1 MIGAS
6 LRRREDPLLLRGQG
20 QYVEDVR
27 LPGMVHMAVVRSPY
41 PHARIARIDLEAARS
56 LPGVLG
62 AFAAADLPEISG
74 PMGDPAPQG
83 FKVAPRPVLAGDRV
97 HYVGEPIAVVVAED
111 AGVAHDAAERVEV
124 DFAAL
129 EGVGNVLV
137 ATREGA
143 PILHESIGSNVAG
156 EVDRSFGDVAAAFQS
171 DATLVRLRVRLGR
184 VIGGYME
191 PRGTAAAWDAETG
204 KLTVW
209 TSTQW
214 VFGVRERIASILKID
229 RRDIRVVAR
238 DVGGGFGAKGQIY
251 PEEILAPAM
260 ARRFGRPVRWVA
272 DRTEDTQA
280 TGQSHGDVADAELAA
295 NPDGTLRGLRVR
307 LLHDV
312 GAYGGAGLTQSD
324 NILSHVISAY
334 HVPAFD
340 AHSSVIYTS
349 TVPTGFIRGGGREV
363 GNFIIER
370 LMDRLAQAVKLDPVE
385 VRRRNLIEPDEMPYT
400 TGYLRM
406 GTRPVT
412 YDGGNYPA
420 LLEAAVH
427 ALDYAGARQRQ
438 ANGAHLGIGIA
449 CCVESAGIQQVEP
462 ATLRIQPDGEAVVY
476 IGSTP
481 GGQGHRTVFAQV
493 AADQLGWPVDRV
505 SVVAGDTDSVENS
518 ANTAGSR
525 SALEVGNAVAGVA
538 RLARQRLM
546 ERAQAALEVAADDLH
561 MTPTGVEVR
570 GAPGRHVPLG
580 DLLDGEQALE
590 AEDRFQSSGAFT
602 SAVHAVLLRVDPEL
616 ATVDVERYVIA
627 HDCGQPINPLLV
639 NGQLQ
644 GGVVHGAGY
653 ALMEEAVYLE
663 DGTFATANFADYTI
677 PGRGMPMQL
686 QPSLLDLRAPVLGNN
701 PAGFKGVGE
710 TGTIAAPAAFAA
722 ALEDALHTFGIAA
735 DVTTL
740 PVTSRRVFEFLD
752 HFQAPAL

>member
-1 MIGAS
+1 MSMIGAS
-6 LRRREDPLLLRGQG
+6 LRRREDPALLRGQG

-27 LPGMVHMAVVRSPY
+27 LPGMLHMAVVRSPY
-41 PHARIARIDLEAARS
+41 PHARIERIDLDAARRV
-56 LPGVLG
+56 PGVLG
-62 AFAAADLPEISG
+62 AFAAADLPEIGG

-83 FKVAPRPVLAGDRV
+83 FKAAPRPVLARERV
-97 HYVGEPIAVVVAED
+97 RYVGEPIAVVVAED
-111 AGVAHDAAERVEV
+111 PGVAHDAAELAEV
-124 DFAAL
+124 DFDPL
-129 EGVGNVLV
+129 EGAGNVL
-137 ATREGA
+137 AASRDGA
-143 PILHESIGSNVAG
+143 PVLHETIGSNVAG
-156 EVDRSFGDVAAAFQS
+156 EVDRGFGDIAAAFHS
-171 DATLVRLRVRLGR
+171 EATVVRLKVRLGR

-191 PRGTAAAWDAETG
+191 PRGTAAAWDSETG

-214 VFGVRERIASILKID
+214 VFGVRERIASILSIN
-229 RRDIRVVAR
+229 REQIRVVAR

-251 PEEILAPAM
+251 PEEILAPAL

-312 GAYGGAGLTQSD
+312 GAYGGAGLGQSD
-324 NILSHVISAY
+324 NILSHVVSAY
-334 HVPAFD
+334 HLPALE
-340 AHSSVIYTS
+340 AHATVIYTS

-370 LMDRLAQAVKLDPVE
+370 VMDRLAQAVQLDPVE
-385 VRRRNLIEPDEMPYT
+385 VRRRNLIQPGEMPYT

-420 LLEAAVH
+420 LLETAVS
-427 ALDYAGARQRQ
+427 AVEYASARQRQ
-438 ANGAHLGIGIA
+438 ADGAHLGIGIA

-462 ATLRIQPDGEAVVY
+462 ATLRIQPDGEAILY

-493 AADQLGWPVDRV
+493 VADQLGWPVDRV
-505 SVVAGDTDSVENS
+505 MVIAGDTDTVESS

-525 SALEVGNAVAGVA
+525 SALEVGNAAAAVA
-538 RLARQRLM
+538 RRARQQLM
-546 ERAQAALEVAADDLH
+546 ERAQAALEVGADDLLV
-561 MTPTGVEVR
+561 TPTGVEVR
-570 GAPGRHVPLG
+570 GAPGRQVPLG

-602 SAVHAVLLRVDPEL
+602 SAVHAVVLRVDPEL
-616 ATVDVERYVIA
+616 ATVEVEHYAIA

-639 NGQLQ
+639 DGQLQ

-663 DGTFATANFADYTI
+663 DGTLTTANFADYTI
-677 PGRGMPMQL
+677 PGRGIPMEMRAR
-686 QPSLLDLRAPVLGNN
+686 LLEVRAPVLGNN
-701 PAGFKGVGE
+701 PGGFKGVGE

-722 ALEDALHTFGIAA
+722 ALEDALRTFGIAA

-740 PVTSRRVFEFLD
+740 PVTPRRVFEFLD
-752 HFQAPAL
+752 SRST